1 MAENQTPAEQFTR
14 KKAALLAAL
23 LISAVAIYFLADG
36 PNFDFVHWR
45 RKYRQFEIAKPR
57 VKPIKVTG
65 EVVDAWCYASQT
77 MGPGRGEGHKACALA
92 CSYGGVTM
100 GILEDGSK
108 DLYIA
113 AKTKGY
119 HGCNELLIP
128 YVAQKVTVTGWV
140 GDLGG
145 CRMLKI
151 DKVEAVPIKSS
162 FPTKAPPDH
171 PEEVQPPK

>member
-1 MAENQTPAEQFTR
+1 MRVVPALLVVALIVI
-14 KKAALLAAL
+14 AALPG
-23 LISAVAIYFLADG
+23 FL
-36 PNFDFVHWR
+36 PPPVR
-45 RKYRQFEIAKPR
+45 YRQIEISKPHIQ
-57 VKPIKVTG
+57 PITVTG

-100 GILEDGSK
+100 GILEDGTK
-108 DLYIA
+108 QLYVA
-113 AKTKGY
+113 AKSKGF

-145 CRMLKI
+145 NRMLKI
-151 DKVEAVPIKSS
+151 DTVTPLQKDK
-162 FPTKAPPDH
+162 
-171 PEEVQPPK
+171 

>member
-1 MAENQTPAEQFTR
+1 MSGENGLKISAKSWR
-14 KKAALLAAL
+14 VALTATL
-23 LISAVAIYFLADG
+23 LISMLFGIAVAFYFQTNR
-36 PNFDFVHWR
+36 P
-45 RKYRQFEIAKPR
+45 KYRKIEISRPQIRA
-57 VKPIKVTG
+57 VKITG
-65 EVVDAWCYASQT
+65 EVVDAWCYSSQT

-108 DLYIA
+108 DLYVA
-113 AKTKGY
+113 AKSKGY
-119 HGCNELLIP
+119 HGCNDLLIP

-151 DKVEAVPIKSS
+151 DKVTPLENAEK
-162 FPTKAPPDH
+162 DQNH
-171 PEEVQPPK
+171 